1 MRFPVSIVIASNR
14 PLYVLLALALFLSF
28 FYALGAEPL
37 FDVDEGAFSQA
48 TREMFLRGDFLS
60 TTLNG
65 QPRYDKPI
73 LSYWLQAA
81 SIATFGV
88 NEWAFRLPSALAATL
103 WAMLIFGFVRRIAD
117 ARRAL
122 LAALL
127 MTTSLSVTIIGKAAT
142 ADALLNLWLAASLLS
157 LYLYL
162 REGWRGWLYLT
173 AAAMGLGVLTKGP
186 VAVVI
191 PAAVSL
197 LYCASRGEWR
207 IWLRLLSDG
216 RAWALFTLIALPWY
230 LVQYLRDGDG
240 FLSGFL
246 LRHNLDRFQQ
256 PLEGHGGGWWY
267 YLPVLLVGMLP
278 YTTVLIRVLARSR
291 SCFSEP
297 LGRYLLLWFGL
308 VLILFT
314 LAATK
319 LPHYL
324 IYGYTGLFILMAFEL
339 DAHETGSAGWLLL
352 PQLLL
357 LMTLLALPAW
367 VNLALPLVRDDLAR
381 AQLGGLQFTPTYF
394 ALMVAALALT
404 LYLMREQRIASAYK
418 LIASGLMLVF
428 LLSSQVLPTVAAVL
442 QQPVK
447 EAGLLARQY
456 SQPLVMWGVNLP
468 SFSVY
473 SGRIVERREPRPGD
487 LALTKSGKLPTL
499 GNYQLLYQRH
509 GIALIQMPEAST
521 PNRPTLESAP

>member
-1 MRFPVSIVIASNR
+1 M
-14 PLYVLLALALFLSF
+14 
-28 FYALGAEPL
+28 
-37 FDVDEGAFSQA
+37 
-48 TREMFLRGDFLS
+48 
-60 TTLNG
+60 
-65 QPRYDKPI
+65 
-73 LSYWLQAA
+73 
-81 SIATFGV
+81 ATFGV

-162 REGWRGWLYLT
+162 HEGWRGWLYLT
-173 AAAMGLGVLTKGP
+173 AVAMGLGVLTKGP

-191 PAAVSL
+191 PVGVSL

-207 IWLRLLSDG
+207 IWLRLVSDG
-216 RAWALFTLIALPWY
+216 RAWVLFALIALPWY
-230 LVQYLRDGDG
+230 VIQYLRDGEG

-291 SCFSEP
+291 AYFSEA
-297 LGRYLLLWFGL
+297 LGHYLLLWFSL

-324 IYGYTGLFILMAFEL
+324 IYGYTGLFL
-339 DAHETGSAGWLLL
+339 S
-352 PQLLL
+352 
-357 LMTLLALPAW
+357 
-367 VNLALPLVRDDLAR
+367 
-381 AQLGGLQFTPTYF
+381 
-394 ALMVAALALT
+394 
-404 LYLMREQRIASAYK
+404 
-418 LIASGLMLVF
+418 LIH
-428 LLSSQVLPTVAAVL
+428 
-442 QQPVK
+442 
-447 EAGLLARQY
+447 
-456 SQPLVMWGVNLP
+456 
-468 SFSVY
+468 
-473 SGRIVERREPRPGD
+473 I
-487 LALTKSGKLPTL
+487 
-499 GNYQLLYQRH
+499 
-509 GIALIQMPEAST
+509 
-521 PNRPTLESAP
+521 

>member
-1 MRFPVSIVIASNR
+1 MTGRFMSCWRWRYSSA
-14 PLYVLLALALFLSF
+14 F
-28 FYALGAEPL
+28 FYALGTAPL

-162 REGWRGWLYLT
+162 HEGWRSWLYLA

-191 PAAVSL
+191 PAGVSL

-216 RAWALFTLIALPWY
+216 RAWALFALIALPWY
-230 LVQYLRDGDG
+230 VVQYLRDGDG

-267 YLPVLLVGMLP
+267 YLPVLLAGMLP
-278 YTTVLIRVLARSR
+278 YTTVLSGFWPKAAPA
-291 SCFSEP
+291 FP
-297 LGRYLLLWFGL
+297 NLW
-308 VLILFT
+308 
-314 LAATK
+314 
-319 LPHYL
+319 
-324 IYGYTGLFILMAFEL
+324 
-339 DAHETGSAGWLLL
+339 
-352 PQLLL
+352 
-357 LMTLLALPAW
+357 
-367 VNLALPLVRDDLAR
+367 
-381 AQLGGLQFTPTYF
+381 
-394 ALMVAALALT
+394 
-404 LYLMREQRIASAYK
+404 
-418 LIASGLMLVF
+418 
-428 LLSSQVLPTVAAVL
+428 AV
-442 QQPVK
+442 
-447 EAGLLARQY
+447 
-456 SQPLVMWGVNLP
+456 
-468 SFSVY
+468 
-473 SGRIVERREPRPGD
+473 
-487 LALTKSGKLPTL
+487 
-499 GNYQLLYQRH
+499 
-509 GIALIQMPEAST
+509 
-521 PNRPTLESAP
+521 